1 MKLENLKNNFMK
13 VPLLDLKAQ
22 FNTIRDE
29 VKKKVN
35 EVLESQ
41 HFILGKEVQ
50 ELEKKIADYVGTKHA
65 IGVSSGTD
73 ALLIALMAIDLKPGD
88 EVILPTY
95 SFFATAGVVAR
106 MNAIPVFA
114 DINPYT
120 FNINPLDIEK
130 RITKKT
136 RAIIPVHLYGQSCEM
151 NEIINI
157 AQKYKL
163 KIIEDAAQAIGT
175 QYKNGKKV
183 GSIGDIG
190 CFSFFPSKNL
200 GCFGDGGIVTT
211 NDDELG
217 EKLRILRVHGSKPK
231 YYHKIIGGNFRLDEI
246 QAAVL
251 NVKFPYLNKW
261 SAKRRENA
269 DFYTNLFIQAGLSES
284 AGRLVYDEKNVV
296 LLPKPIYKG
305 YKDSDDKEITNY
317 HIYNQFVIRIQNRDA
332 LKKYLA
338 DNGIG
343 TEIYYPVPFHRQECF
358 KYLNCDMNSFPISD
372 DAALCSL
379 ALPIYPE
386 LSNEQM
392 EYVVQKISEFYYTK

>member
-1 MKLENLKNNFMK
+1 MK

-22 FNTIRDE
+22 FSAIKDE
-29 VKKKVN
+29 IKKKLDG
-35 EVLESQ
+35 VLESQ

-50 ELEKKIADYVGTKHA
+50 ELERKVAEYIGTKHA

-73 ALLIALMAIDLKPGD
+73 ALLISLMAIDIKPGD
-88 EVILPTY
+88 EVILPSY

-106 MNAIPVFA
+106 MNATPVFA

-130 RITKKT
+130 RVTEKT

-151 NEIINI
+151 NEIIKI
-157 AQKYKL
+157 AGKYKL

-175 QYKNGKKV
+175 QYKNGIKV
-183 GSIGDIG
+183 GALGDIG

-211 NDDELG
+211 NNDELG

-251 NVKFPYLNKW
+251 NVKFPYLDKW

-269 DFYTNLFIQAGLSES
+269 ELYNKLFIQSGLSEREGS
-284 AGRLVYDEKNVV
+284 LIYDEKNKV
-296 LLPKPIYKG
+296 LLPKAMYKG
-305 YKDSDDKEITNY
+305 YKDSEEKEIINY
-317 HIYNQFVIRIQNRDA
+317 HIYNQYVIRVKERDS
-332 LKKYLA
+332 LKKFLTE
-338 DNGIG
+338 NEIG

-358 KYLNCDMNSFPISD
+358 KYLNCNMNSYPISD
-372 DAALCSL
+372 DAASTSL

-386 LSNEQM
+386 LSTEQIQ
-392 EYVVQKISEFYYTK
+392 YVVDTIHKFYNSL